1 MPPTAADRFRTL
13 AAALGVEVAVSE
25 FPEGTRT
32 AVDAATAVGCHVDA
46 IVKSLVFMADD
57 RPVLALTS
65 GGNRVD
71 ESRLA
76 EAVGATVVRKASAD
90 EARAATGYAIGGTP
104 PFAHTGEG
112 VDLVLIDPA
121 LLAHAQ
127 VWAAAGTPS
136 SVFPISPSRLAS
148 AAGAR
153 TADVKTRVQASTPT
167 QTPGDDA

>member
-1 MPPTAADRFRTL
+1 MPTTATERFRAL
-13 AAALGVEVAVSE
+13 ATEVGVDPTVSE

-32 AVDAATAVGCHVDA
+32 AGDAAAAVGCPVGA

-65 GGNRVD
+65 GANRVD

-76 EAVGATVVRKASAD
+76 AALGAEGVRKASAD

-104 PFAHTGEG
+104 PFAHSGTG
-112 VDLVLIDPA
+112 VDAVLIDPA
-121 LLAHAQ
+121 LLTYDA

-136 SVFPISPSRLAS
+136 SVFPIAPGLLTEL
-148 AAGAR
+148 AGAR
-153 TADVKTRVQASTPT
+153 VVDITIDPATLP
-167 QTPGDDA
+167 